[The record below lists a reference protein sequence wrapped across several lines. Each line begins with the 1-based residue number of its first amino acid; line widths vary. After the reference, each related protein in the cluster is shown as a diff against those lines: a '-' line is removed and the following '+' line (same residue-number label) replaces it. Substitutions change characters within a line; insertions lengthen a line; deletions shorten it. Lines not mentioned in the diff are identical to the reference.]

1 MKFFKSHCQS
11 SVSVLIKYVIIHV
24 ASLQYL
30 ISRLIK
36 LDKTKIKLKKKKTKV
51 KLKWNLK

>member
-36 LDKTKIKLKKKKTKV
+36 LDKTKIKLKKTKV

>member
-36 LDKTKIKLKKKKTKV
+36 LDKTKIKLFKKTKV
-51 KLKWNLK
+51 KLK